1 MVPST
6 EDSTAQSEISD
17 TTSVVSVSKDPLA
30 AHFLGR
36 LSELELLRQTYE
48 SSTHLDSVLLQ
59 AVKKSIYSTLRDCKE
74 VGVSQ
79 EADDLL
85 LELAKNEN

>member
-6 EDSTAQSEISD
+6 EESTAQSELPD
-17 TTSVVSVSKDPLA
+17 TTSIVPVSQDPLA

-36 LSELELLRQTYE
+36 LTELESLRQAYE
-48 SSTHLDSVLLQ
+48 SSAQLDLVLLQ

-74 VGVSQ
+74 VGVGE
-79 EADDLL
+79 EADKLL
-85 LELAKNEN
+85 LDLAKGKI